1 MGPSAGAQPRPG
13 PALQS
18 ILQAALAVG
27 PCPFPR
33 PGVLAPESRGEISR
47 SARRGCGGRCDVV
60 VQHGH
65 LRIGE
70 GRAMRTSA
78 RHGAHLARAR
88 AVPSRQSRVR
98 RIWVR
103 RIRVLSGAVTRS
115 QPRSVRSG
123 AVRCGQ
129 PRSGAGGAVK
139 RGPLWSAAVGPHSGR
154 IRAAVGPQS
163 GEVGRS
169 ARGMPRLDARQRIAR
184 APAHAGPDTAAWP
197 LDYLCAARPGIRP
210 WGCPAST

>member
-1 MGPSAGAQPRPG
+1 MGPSAGAQPRQG

-65 LRIGE
+65 LRIDE

-103 RIRVLSGAVTRS
+103 RILGPAHSGPAHSGAVGCS
-115 QPRSVRSG
+115 HAQSAAVSAVS

-139 RGPLWSAAVGPHSGR
+139 RGPLWS
-154 IRAAVGPQS
+154 AAVGPQS

-184 APAHAGPDTAAWP
+184 APAHAGPDTAAWT